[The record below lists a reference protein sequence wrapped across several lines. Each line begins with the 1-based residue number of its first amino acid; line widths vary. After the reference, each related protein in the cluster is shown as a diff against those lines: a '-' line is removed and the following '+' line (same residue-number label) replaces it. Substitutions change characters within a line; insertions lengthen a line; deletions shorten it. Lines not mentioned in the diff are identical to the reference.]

1 MIVIFQKEVSCSQAV
16 QATYSVSSLVS
27 KEEKSSPGPTLSW
40 KLEISHETFHFVM
53 IIYFGKYFNRVFIAR
68 PLA

>member
-1 MIVIFQKEVSCSQAV
+1 MMIVIFQKEVSCSQAV

-40 KLEISHETFHFVM
+40 KLEIVTKPFT
-53 IIYFGKYFNRVFIAR
+53 
-68 PLA
+68 L